1 MGGGGHRSPRSLL
14 RAAHRST
21 LQTGATE
28 GQLLGWP
35 AKGLGAGSPVSRRPR
50 NSRWD
55 MFPCSG
61 GQLATLRAQR
71 HAGGKGPGGGSWSIL
86 PVSQRRSTGSHR
98 LASGG
103 ASIGRLH
110 SATCHKGCQ
119 FRGQPQP
126 PSWKD
131 EEGQEKGPKEGPA
144 TRWCL
149 GPGPNPPSLPVSPW
163 GGLGE
168 GHLESFQMK
177 GSRWP
182 HTHPPRSP
190 WPERFQMLTPAQAPR
205 PQL

>member
-1 MGGGGHRSPRSLL
+1 MGG
-14 RAAHRST
+14 
-21 LQTGATE
+21 TG
-28 GQLLGWP
+28 LLGP
-35 AKGLGAGSPVSRRPR
+35 CFGRRTGRLYRLERLRVNSSAGRPR
-50 NSRWD
+50 AWEPVALSAD
-55 MFPCSG
+55 DCGTHAGTCS
-61 GQLATLRAQR
+61 RAQAASSPLCGR
-71 HAGGKGPGGGSWSIL
+71 SAMPGGKGPGGGSWSIL

>member
-14 RAAHRST
+14 RAALGST

-35 AKGLGAGSPVSRRPR
+35 AKGLGAGSPVSGRPR
-50 NSRWD
+50 NSCSFV
-55 MFPCSG
+55 FPCPG

-86 PVSQRRSTGSHR
+86 PVLQRRSTGSHR